1 MNYKTKKI
9 TRRTKK
15 TRRTRTMYYK
25 IGEIKNKII
34 SFNRFEFKVSVM
46 KRHDGISIQIKDMN
60 NVPLKSFH
68 VIDLSELYIATDAMR
83 DVINE
88 WIENNTD
95 EQDKLINLVMKW

>member
-1 MNYKTKKI
+1 
-9 TRRTKK
+9 
-15 TRRTRTMYYK
+15 
-25 IGEIKNKII
+25 
-34 SFNRFEFKVSVM
+34 M

-60 NVPLKSFH
+60 NVPLESFH

-88 WIENNTD
+88 WIEENTD